1 MTNFS
6 ALSAAELVAAFN
18 ALVAEVGS
26 AVGAKP
32 VARFA
37 DRKTAIA
44 RCEKIERAR
53 DEIVAAR
60 AEADAALA
68 ASAAIETAKAK
79 TPAAYVRGTCPSC
92 GSGPDSGNITC
103 GQGTKSGDIVNEHQ
117 AYCHGR
123 GHEFNYDTGRKIT
136 RPSKTSTAA
145 AAAALIAASW
155 ADPEVR
161 AARLARVGVRAPL
174 ADGTTREFPSVAKA
188 FIALGVPTSKI
199 IPLRLRLK
207 ADGEFTLGSAKFVAA

>member
-92 GSGPDSGNITC
+92 GSGPDSGNITR

-117 AYCHGR
+117 AYCHGC

-136 RPSKTSTAA
+136 RPSKTSTA

-161 AARLARVGVRAPL
+161 AARLARVGVRVLL
-174 ADGTTREFPSVAKA
+174 ADGTTREFHSVAKA

-207 ADGEFTLGSAKFVAA
+207 ADGEFALGSAKFVAA